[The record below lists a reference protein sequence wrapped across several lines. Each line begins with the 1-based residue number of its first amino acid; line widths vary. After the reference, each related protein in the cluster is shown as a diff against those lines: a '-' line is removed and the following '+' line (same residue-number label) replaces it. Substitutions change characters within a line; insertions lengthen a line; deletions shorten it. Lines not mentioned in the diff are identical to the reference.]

1 VAHTRADSDERQSA
15 LDGMYQEFNELERL
29 VSDGEAQQDRMQ
41 RGEGQKA
48 KDTRDRFSAFGGAR

>member
-1 VAHTRADSDERQSA
+1 
-15 LDGMYQEFNELERL
+15 MYQEFNELERL